1 MARLSTYIKDVNLTG
16 KDMLA
21 GSNYVATVN
30 GIDQFETNN
39 FTLKK
44 LSEYFQI
51 LHQNEDQTMIT
62 IKIVSNEEIKILN
75 KEFRKKNKVTDVLS
89 FPDEHAAGD
98 IAIADSYILNKN
110 KSINAQNFFMLVG
123 HGLLHLFGY
132 THYDKQ
138 SRSNMRFLENTFMLM
153 LGLKKVHED

>member
-1 MARLSTYIKDVNLTG
+1 MKIKNKKFEIEFIGDTQLKKFLRAS
-16 KDMLA
+16 KDR
-21 GSNYVATVN
+21 
-30 GIDQFETNN
+30 
-39 FTLKK
+39 LKK

-51 LHQNEDQTMIT
+51 LHQNEDKTMIT

-75 KEFRKKNKVTDVLS
+75 KKFRKKNKVTDVLS
-89 FPDEHAAGD
+89 FPDEHASGD

-110 KSINAQNFFMLVG
+110 QTINSQNFFMLVG

>member
-1 MARLSTYIKDVNLTG
+1 MKIKNKKFEIEFIGDTQLKKFLRAS
-16 KDMLA
+16 KDR
-21 GSNYVATVN
+21 
-30 GIDQFETNN
+30 
-39 FTLKK
+39 LKK

-62 IKIVSNEEIKILN
+62 IKIISNEEIKILN
-75 KEFRKKNKVTDVLS
+75 KKFRKINKVTDVLS
-89 FPDEHAAGD
+89 FPDEHASGD

-110 KSINAQNFFMLVG
+110 QTINAQNFFMLVC

-153 LGLKKVHED
+153 LGLKKVHDD

>member
-1 MARLSTYIKDVNLTG
+1 LKIKNKKFEIEFIGDAQLKKFLRDS
-16 KDMLA
+16 KDR
-21 GSNYVATVN
+21 
-30 GIDQFETNN
+30 
-39 FTLKK
+39 LKK

-62 IKIVSNEEIKILN
+62 IKIVSNDEIKILN
-75 KEFRKKNKVTDVLS
+75 KKFRKKNKVTDVLS
-89 FPDEHAAGD
+89 FPDEHASGD
-98 IAIADSYILNKN
+98 IAIAESYILHKN
-110 KSINAQNFFMLVG
+110 QTINAQNFFMLVG

>member
-1 MARLSTYIKDVNLTG
+1 MKIKNKKFEIEFIGDIHLKKFLRDS
-16 KDMLA
+16 KDR
-21 GSNYVATVN
+21 
-30 GIDQFETNN
+30 
-39 FTLKK
+39 LKK

-62 IKIVSNEEIKILN
+62 IKIVSNEEIKVLN

-89 FPDEHAAGD
+89 FPDEHASGD

-110 KSINAQNFFMLVG
+110 QTINAQNFFMLVG
-123 HGLLHLFGY
+123 HGLFHLFGY

>member
-1 MARLSTYIKDVNLTG
+1 MRDSKDR
-16 KDMLA
+16 
-21 GSNYVATVN
+21 
-30 GIDQFETNN
+30 
-39 FTLKK
+39 LKK

-89 FPDEHAAGD
+89 FPDDHAAGD

-110 KSINAQNFFMLVG
+110 RTINSQNFFMLVG

>member
-1 MARLSTYIKDVNLTG
+1 LKIKNKKFEIEFIGDTQLKKFLRAS
-16 KDMLA
+16 KDR
-21 GSNYVATVN
+21 
-30 GIDQFETNN
+30 
-39 FTLKK
+39 LKK

-75 KEFRKKNKVTDVLS
+75 KKFRKKNKVTDVLS
-89 FPDEHAAGD
+89 FPDEHASGD

-110 KSINAQNFFMLVG
+110 QTINAQNFFMLVC

>member
-1 MARLSTYIKDVNLTG
+1 MKIKNKKFEIEFIGDTQLKKFLRVS
-16 KDMLA
+16 KDR
-21 GSNYVATVN
+21 
-30 GIDQFETNN
+30 
-39 FTLKK
+39 LKK

-75 KEFRKKNKVTDVLS
+75 KKFRKKNKVTDVIS
-89 FPDEHAAGD
+89 FPDEHASGD

-110 KSINAQNFFMLVG
+110 QTINAQNFFMLVG

>member
-1 MARLSTYIKDVNLTG
+1 MKIKNKKFEIEFIGDTQLKKFLRAS
-16 KDMLA
+16 KDR
-21 GSNYVATVN
+21 
-30 GIDQFETNN
+30 
-39 FTLKK
+39 LKK

-75 KEFRKKNKVTDVLS
+75 KKFRKKNKVTDVLS
-89 FPDEHAAGD
+89 FPDEHASGD

-110 KSINAQNFFMLVG
+110 QTINTQNFFMLVG

>member
-1 MARLSTYIKDVNLTG
+1 MKIKNKKFEIEFIGDTQLKKFLRAS
-16 KDMLA
+16 KDR
-21 GSNYVATVN
+21 
-30 GIDQFETNN
+30 
-39 FTLKK
+39 LKK

-75 KEFRKKNKVTDVLS
+75 KKFRKKNKVTDVLS
-89 FPDEHAAGD
+89 FPDEHASGD
-98 IAIADSYILNKN
+98 IAIADSYILTKN
-110 KSINAQNFFMLVG
+110 QTINAQYFFMLVG

>member
-1 MARLSTYIKDVNLTG
+1 MKIKN
-16 KDMLA
+16 KK
-21 GSNYVATVN
+21 
-30 GIDQFETNN
+30 FEIEFIGNTH
-39 FTLKK
+39 LKK

-75 KEFRKKNKVTDVLS
+75 KKFRKKNKVTDVLS
-89 FPDEHAAGD
+89 FPDAHASGD

-110 KSINAQNFFMLVG
+110 QSINAQNFFMLAG

-132 THYDKQ
+132 SHYDKQ
-138 SRSNMRFLENTFMLM
+138 SRSNMRFLENTFMIM

>member
-1 MARLSTYIKDVNLTG
+1 MKITNKKFEIEFIGNTEVKKFLRESKDR
-16 KDMLA
+16 
-21 GSNYVATVN
+21 
-30 GIDQFETNN
+30 
-39 FTLKK
+39 LKK

-51 LHQNEDQTMIT
+51 LHQNEKKTMIT

-89 FPDEHAAGD
+89 FPDEHASGD

-110 KSINAQNFFMLVG
+110 QSINAQNFFMLVG

-138 SRSNMRFLENTFMLM
+138 ARSNMRFLENIFMLM
-153 LGLKKVHED
+153 LGLKKIHED